1 MLFNYSKSIDIV
13 GIFQYHPFVRQRQ
26 METRSGKTRPSS
38 LTVAIVGGGFTG
50 TVLAAQLL
58 RRSNPSFSVVV
69 VEKTTTVGRGLAYGT
84 QCSSLLLN
92 VRARNMS
99 VFADDPHHFLRWAQA
114 NYDPGAGPGS
124 FLPRAV
130 YGHYVQAVLNE
141 AAQPGGGRRLEWIRD
156 EALSLSRTSVGVS
169 EIHLRSGRRV
179 LADRIVL
186 ALGNFPPGDPLA
198 CWDAAR
204 GSHYFRN
211 PWSAETFE
219 GVEGLS
225 NILLVGSGLTSMDVV
240 MQLRVQGCRG
250 TIHCISRNGLLP
262 QPHKSADASPPF
274 WDESSP
280 KTTRGLLGL
289 VRKQIRQARQ
299 QGIEWQSTFDSLR
312 PLVAQIWQSLPEEEK
327 RRFLRHVR
335 PYWEV
340 HRHRAAPEVA
350 KSAADQIS
358 SGRLRVR
365 PGRITDYAED
375 KNGVTVTYRDRK
387 SGKATSLKIDRVI
400 NCTGPQ
406 SDYRHLENPLM
417 SALLAEGWARPDPLF
432 LGLDVSL
439 DGALVGRD
447 GTIPQSLYV
456 IGPARKGSL
465 WESTAVPELREQIQQ
480 LVRHL
485 VNQAGQATDTE
496 RVDNDSLPSETPSDK
511 LVSRV

>member
-1 MLFNYSKSIDIV
+1 MDQRRSALALANQRRSIGNPSAQWPSRAGRSNRARPGKLPSRRPLGMLGCSPRLPLFSQSLV
-13 GIFQYHPFVRQRQ
+13 GRN
-26 METRSGKTRPSS
+26 
-38 LTVAIVGGGFTG
+38 
-50 TVLAAQLL
+50 L
-58 RRSNPSFSVVV
+58 RRR
-69 VEKTTTVGRGLAYGT
+69 GRSQQHSPGRFGPYEHG
-84 QCSSLLLN
+84 CSDATSRPRL
-92 VRARNMS
+92 S
-99 VFADDPHHFLRWAQA
+99 G
-114 NYDPGAGPGS
+114 YDP
-124 FLPRAV
+124 
-130 YGHYVQAVLNE
+130 
-141 AAQPGGGRRLEWIRD
+141 
-156 EALSLSRTSVGVS
+156 
-169 EIHLRSGRRV
+169 
-179 LADRIVL
+179 
-186 ALGNFPPGDPLA
+186 
-198 CWDAAR
+198 
-204 GSHYFRN
+204 
-211 PWSAETFE
+211 
-219 GVEGLS
+219 
-225 NILLVGSGLTSMDVV
+225 
-240 MQLRVQGCRG
+240 
-250 TIHCISRNGLLP
+250 CISRNGLLP

-274 WDESSP
+274 WNESSP

-496 RVDNDSLPSETPSDK
+496 RVDNDSLRSETPSDK